1 MIPPLPQQV
10 PSQSPQ
16 SPPSPT
22 NNGSGWVG
30 RMWKQFTHLP
40 QKFLELTKRVF
51 SIWDKSPKSIV
62 NNTDQPLSLPISN
75 RLQSKQSDQTFTPKA
90 SPHSVKRSNIDLK
103 TGIHAPANKKQKI
116 EIHSQATHQPIIS
129 NKRDWITS
137 TTHPGSNKPINS
149 DNILFPPHKSE
160 INPPPIHSNTL
171 SNQIPE
177 EDSHTI
183 NVPDKG
189 DCLFCA
195 IGVGIK
201 LLYTE
206 NESIQN
212 KLNWAIPPNSLKRN
226 LKNEETLLAEPSRHL
241 RQQAADFLEEHQDSL
256 PIVLSLMT
264 NIIDHNEIIEKKI
277 QDEQAITVILEDDI
291 ETLKERLKHFQPS
304 PQNDVYDSIAS
315 QITAKRSQLH
325 HVQES
330 IEQQRKSIIVADD
343 LESYIKHSRKEGF
356 YCGTAQI
363 MALSHIY
370 RIPIE
375 VIFDYSKET
384 ERREL
389 FNPTKSTTPKLTLAL
404 INNNHFKFYHD

>member
-10 PSQSPQ
+10 PPQ
-16 SPPSPT
+16 SSPSPT
-22 NNGSGWVG
+22 NKSSNTGWAG
-30 RMWKQFTHLP
+30 RMWKQFIHLP
-40 QKFLELTKRVF
+40 QKFFELTKRVF

-62 NNTDQPLSLPISN
+62 DNTDQSLPLPISN
-75 RLQSKQSDQTFTPKA
+75 RLQSKKSDQSLIPKTP
-90 SPHSVKRSNIDLK
+90 SHSVKRSNIDLK
-103 TGIHAPANKKQKI
+103 TEMHAPANKKQKI
-116 EIHSQATHQPIIS
+116 EIHSQAIHRPVIS
-129 NKRDWITS
+129 NKRAWITS
-137 TTHPGSNKPINS
+137 TNHPRSNKPINS
-149 DNILFPPHKSE
+149 DNTPLPPHKNE
-160 INPPPIHSNTL
+160 INTPPIHSNIL
-171 SNQIPE
+171 QIPE

-212 KLNWAIPPNSLKRN
+212 KLNWEIPPNSLKRN
-226 LKNEETLLAEPSRHL
+226 LKNEEALLAEPSRHL

-256 PIVLSLMT
+256 PIILSLMT

-304 PQNDVYDSIAS
+304 PQNEVYDSIAS

-389 FNPTKSTTPKLTLAL
+389 FNPTKSTAPKLTLAL